1 MTLRKDLAIIADWI
15 APRSRVLDLGC
26 GEGELLAYLRAE
38 KGVQGYGVEI
48 EEARVV
54 AAIRRGSFSSMPF
67 PPHRR
72 AASAARNSCR
82 WRRCSSSSARRR
94 AKSAATS

>member
-15 APRSRVLDLGC
+15 APRSRILDLGC

-54 AAIRRGSFSSMPF
+54 AAIRRGIPVIQQDLDQGL
-67 PPHRR
+67 
-72 AASAARNSCR
+72 RNFADQSVDTVVL
-82 WRRCSSSSARRR
+82 S
-94 AKSAATS
+94 